1 MSFFNQVTL
10 IGRLVADPDI
20 RYTQSGVP
28 VANIR
33 LAVDRDFKNQEGKRE
48 VDFLTCTA
56 WRKVAEIVAQYC
68 KKGSLILVSGSI
80 QQDTYEKDGEKRTTY
95 KVVVDKLRLL
105 GIKPNGQQS
114 GGGGGAAEPP
124 VNDSDLPF

>member
-80 QQDTYEKDGEKRTTY
+80 QQDNYEKDGEKRTTY

>member
-10 IGRLVADPDI
+10 LGRLVADPDV
-20 RYTQSGVP
+20 RYTPGGIA
-28 VANIR
+28 VASLR